1 MLKTKLL
8 ALALLM
14 CGVGVLLFAASSPI
28 SAQAVVQ
35 GFGSD
40 STLEPGMIV
49 QLDTADTS
57 KVLPATQENVS
68 RVHGIVVSPNDA
80 PVSLEPSSN
89 KQEYYVATSGI
100 YDVLVSDQNGA
111 IAKGDYVT
119 VSSIAGV
126 GMKASPNQTV
136 VLGKALD
143 DFDGSTNIEGTS
155 SLTLSNGKKTTVHLG
170 LVSVDMSISHNPLY
184 QQSVA
189 SAIPA
194 QLQKVGSSIA
204 HKPVSLARIYISIAV
219 LLAAVGISSTMLVTG
234 VRTSLIAIGRNPLAR
249 AHIVRGL
256 VQITFTSLIIFIVG
270 VFGVYLLLKL

>member
-8 ALALLM
+8 ALALLL
-14 CGVGVLLFAASSPI
+14 CGVGALLFGAPLPV

-35 GFGSD
+35 GYSSD

-49 QLDTADTS
+49 MLDTADTS
-57 KVLPATQENVS
+57 KVLPATQGEVA

-80 PVSLEPSSN
+80 PVSLQPSS
-89 KQEYYVATSGI
+89 KSQEYYVADSGT
-100 YDVLVSDQNGA
+100 YDVLVSDQNGP

-119 VSSIAGV
+119 VSSLAGV
-126 GMKASPNQTV
+126 GMKASPSQTV

-143 DFDGSTNIEGTS
+143 TFDGSSNIEGTS

-170 LVSVDMSISHNPLY
+170 LVSVDISISHNPLY

-189 SAIPA
+189 SAVPA
-194 QLQKVGSSIA
+194 QLQKVGASIA
-204 HKPVSLARIYISIAV
+204 HKPVSLARVYISIAM
-219 LLAAVGISSTMLVTG
+219 LLAAVGISATMLVTG

-256 VQITFTSLIIFIVG
+256 VQITFTSLIIFVVG
-270 VFGVYLLLKL
+270 IFGVYLLLKL